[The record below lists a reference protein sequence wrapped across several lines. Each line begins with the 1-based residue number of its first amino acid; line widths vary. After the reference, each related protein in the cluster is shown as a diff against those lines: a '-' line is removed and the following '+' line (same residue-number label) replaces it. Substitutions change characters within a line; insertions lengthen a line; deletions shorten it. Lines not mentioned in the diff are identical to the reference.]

1 MPSINCKI
9 HLELNCSKDCVM
21 SAIADTTFKIINT
34 KLYVPVVT
42 LSSKYN
48 VKLIKLLEE
57 AFKRPVYWN
66 Q

>member
-21 SAIADTTFKIINT
+21 STIADTTFKIINT

>member
-1 MPSINCKI
+1 MPSINCNI

-21 SAIADTTFKIINT
+21 STIADTIFKIINI

-42 LSSKYN
+42 LSSKGN

-57 AFKRPVYWN
+57 GSKRPVYWN